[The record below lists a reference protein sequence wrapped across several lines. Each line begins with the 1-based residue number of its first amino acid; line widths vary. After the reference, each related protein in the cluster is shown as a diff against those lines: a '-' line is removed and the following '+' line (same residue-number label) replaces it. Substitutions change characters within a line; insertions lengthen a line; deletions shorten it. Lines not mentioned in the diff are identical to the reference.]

1 MITAIYNFDWYIL
14 DLIARLR
21 YSFLD
26 IVMPGITVLGNAA
39 ILWIILA
46 AVLLII
52 PKTRKCGLALSCTL
66 ILVLIT
72 NNLLI
77 KLLVERPRPFVCNPD
92 IMLIIKP
99 PGGYSFPSGHTCAGI
114 AAAVVI
120 LHYYH
125 KSGAA
130 ALILAIC
137 IAFSRLY
144 LQVHFPTD
152 VIAGAI
158 LGIICGIFGYSI
170 IDSKYKKTA

>member
-14 DLIARLR
+14 GLITQLR
-21 YSFLD
+21 CSFLD

-39 ILWIILA
+39 VLWIILA

-66 ILVLIT
+66 IFVLIA

-130 ALILAIC
+130 TLILAIC

-158 LGIICGIFGYSI
+158 LGIICGILGYSI
-170 IDSKYKKTA
+170 IDFKYKKTA